1 MKQIT
6 GHFSHGRTS
15 IYTVLHYCQMMT
27 RRSFQAFNW
36 GSDQENLLNYNSTE
50 PPTYTLGSVK
60 VPSVVFWSE
69 NDSLACNGDV
79 SRLEKELP
87 NMISAHKVDYQH
99 LDYLWG
105 EKVDLNLYKHIGQIL
120 DKNVQ

>member
-1 MKQIT
+1 
-6 GHFSHGRTS
+6 
-15 IYTVLHYCQMMT
+15 MMT

-87 NMISAHKVDYQH
+87 NMISAHKVEYQH

-105 EKVDLNLYKHIGQIL
+105 EEVDLKLYKHIGQIL
-120 DKNVQ
+120 DENV